1 MKVMIAGA
9 GSVGRSIAKEL
20 TGRGHSVTLV
30 DSDPK
35 AMRVA
40 RVPQADWVLAD
51 ACELATLTEIDLATC
66 DVVVAATGDD
76 KANLVLS
83 LLAKTEFGV
92 PRVVARVNNPANEW
106 LFNEQWG
113 VDYPVST
120 PRIMTM
126 LIEDA
131 VSSGELVQ
139 RLDFHESGA
148 GLYQVTVPQGAAA
161 EGVAISALHLPPGVL
176 LTTLL
181 RDGVPFIP
189 ERDLTI
195 KAYDQLLFVIAKES
209 EADIPIV
216 QALVSPPDP
225 MPDSE
230 SHTDSEQPPISVPA
244 EAEFPTAPAPESLT
258 ENASGNTSGSASGN
272 SASRTSESAQE
283 SA

>member
-20 TGRGHSVTLV
+20 TNRSHEVTIV

-40 RVPQADWVLAD
+40 RVPLADWVLAD
-51 ACELATLTEIDLATC
+51 ACEISTLKDIDLSEA

-106 LFNEQWG
+106 LFDEMWG

-131 VSSGELVQ
+131 VSSGELVR

-148 GLYQVTVPQGAAA
+148 GLYQVTVPRGSAIAGASI
-161 EGVAISALHLPPGVL
+161 GAIYLPTGVL

-181 RDGVPFIP
+181 RDGVPFVP
-189 ERDLTI
+189 ERDLTV
-195 KAYDQLLFVIAKES
+195 KAGDQLLFVIAKEA
-209 EADIPIV
+209 EDEIPIV
-216 QALVSPPDP
+216 EALVSPPKDDIPAKAQGTSDSATNPNDP
-225 MPDSE
+225 A
-230 SHTDSEQPPISVPA
+230 TL
-244 EAEFPTAPAPESLT
+244 APAGELT
-258 ENASGNTSGSASGN
+258 AS
-272 SASRTSESAQE
+272 
-283 SA
+283 

>member
-1 MKVMIAGA
+1 MRVMIAGA

-20 TGRGHSVTLV
+20 SKRNHHVVIV

-40 RVPQADWVLAD
+40 RVPLADWVLAD
-51 ACELATLTEIDLATC
+51 ACEMSTLSDIDLVTY

-106 LFNEQWG
+106 LFDESWG

-131 VSSGELVQ
+131 VSSGELVR
-139 RLDFHESGA
+139 RLDFQQSDA
-148 GLYQVTVPQGAAA
+148 GLYQVTVPSGAQAQGRAVGNMPLPAGA
-161 EGVAISALHLPPGVL
+161 IISAII
-176 LTTLL
+176 
-181 RDGVPFIP
+181 RDGVPFLP

-195 KAYDQLLFVIAKES
+195 KAGDQILFIISKAA
-209 EADIPIV
+209 EADIHLIEEV
-216 QALVSPPDP
+216 VSAPSPDNDGDGDAGATSDGSDTSDTSDP
-225 MPDSE
+225 SDGSDTPGAASE
-230 SHTDSEQPPISVPA
+230 
-244 EAEFPTAPAPESLT
+244 
-258 ENASGNTSGSASGN
+258 
-272 SASRTSESAQE
+272 
-283 SA
+283 

>member
-1 MKVMIAGA
+1 MIAGA

-20 TGRGHSVTLV
+20 TTRGHGVTIV

-51 ACELATLTEIDLATC
+51 ACELSTLADIDLSTC

-106 LFNEQWG
+106 LFDEQWG

-126 LIEDA
+126 IIEGA
-131 VSSGELVQ
+131 VSSGELVR
-139 RLDFHESGA
+139 RLDFYESGA
-148 GLYQVTVPQGAAA
+148 GLYQATVPAGAVADGTAVASLLLPQG
-161 EGVAISALHLPPGVL
+161 IL
-176 LTTLL
+176 LTTVL
-181 RDGVPFIP
+181 RDGVPFVP
-189 ERDLTI
+189 EPDLTI
-195 KAYDQLLFVIAKES
+195 TAEDQLLFVVSKEG
-209 EADIPIV
+209 EEDIPLV
-216 QALVSPPDP
+216 QALVSPPAQLTDQL
-225 MPDSE
+225 
-230 SHTDSEQPPISVPA
+230 TDSEATPSTDSKAVPSDRDA
-244 EAEFPTAPAPESLT
+244 AD
-258 ENASGNTSGSASGN
+258 
-272 SASRTSESAQE
+272 
-283 SA
+283 